1 MKAQTMSDREGRK
14 SGQPRV
20 YFYRG
25 TLPPALGL
33 LLIAPLLF
41 VFLSVAA
48 VALAGGTLAALFV
61 PVLLR
66 RRTDSR
72 RDAECITLDRD
83 QYARV
88 DRDRPQLPR

>member
-1 MKAQTMSDREGRK
+1 MKPETMTDPDSKK
-14 SGQPRV
+14 SGAPRV
-20 YFYRG
+20 FLYRG
-25 TLPPALGL
+25 TLPPVLGL

-48 VALAGGTLAALFV
+48 VALAGGTLAAVFL
-61 PVLLR
+61 PLLLR
-66 RRTDSR
+66 RRHNPG

-83 QYARV
+83 QYTRI